1 MALVLDDSVN
11 SEAELGKAKDHSKP
25 ISWCHI
31 PYEQNSSIKLYY
43 LLATTARTAAV
54 LDEDYKL
61 LDLNYKK

>member
-31 PYEQNSSIKLYY
+31 PYEQNSSIKLCKYIFMSN
-43 LLATTARTAAV
+43 LNRTSK
-54 LDEDYKL
+54 DS
-61 LDLNYKK
+61 